1 MTMLTGKRKKL
12 ANVKN
17 KNSKR
22 LKKIRKD
29 VKKISGSRKIK
40 KSDELIELTETWDE
54 DLCE

>member
-1 MTMLTGKRKKL
+1 MI
-12 ANVKN
+12 
-17 KNSKR
+17 R